1 MSKLEKLEGNTRIS
15 NQKSNSISKSV
26 TRSRVNPKLAAETKG
41 VKIKELFYEGDTSY
55 NSTQYDNK
63 FGVYFFYIILS

>member
-1 MSKLEKLEGNTRIS
+1 MPKLGKLDGNTRIS

-41 VKIKELFYEGDTSY
+41 IELKELFYKGDTLY
-55 NSTQYDNK
+55 NSTHQYDNK
-63 FGVYFFYIILS
+63 FSVYFFT